1 MRQAMEKTLGR
12 LRRAPDGLA
21 TMGKASRRLALRL
34 ALWLACALAAHGA
47 LADEYVVDII
57 TPRSGE
63 WAGLGRSMRNGI
75 ALALEQ
81 AEDQGRFRAGV
92 RLSLKDHD
100 ENEAAP
106 PGGKNPAAASLAQR
120 TAELVRT
127 NETILVIGPM
137 FSARAESVAASANR
151 FNFPLL
157 TPAISPRVIEA
168 GPWSFKT
175 SMGPREFLE
184 KMVRGSISQLKPRR
198 TAVLYPE
205 GNEGFAGQARIAAQ
219 AASQAGTL
227 MVGEM
232 AVTQDEAGFDAAASA
247 LLSVNPDVIF
257 ILMDAEP
264 AGALASRLHKA
275 EVTRRAKLVFGP
287 AAAQPALLETGRQF
301 VEDAFVATDYLP
313 ELPGAQ
319 NQAFVSAYRER
330 YGVAPD
336 RWAGIG
342 YATGVIA
349 AEAIRNAGPS
359 PNRAQVREALERG
372 VSVTVPLGRLK
383 WTLGPR
389 REPQYEAA
397 LFRIKSGTFVP
408 LDESRPAP

>member
-1 MRQAMEKTLGR
+1 MAMPRPTGTAPGSLAR
-12 LRRAPDGLA
+12 AIPRCLRGLA
-21 TMGKASRRLALRL
+21 LG
-34 ALWLACALAAHGA
+34 LACVLAAQPA

-63 WAGLGRSMRNGI
+63 SAGLGRSMRNGV

-92 RLSLKDHD
+92 RLSLKDYD
-100 ENEAAP
+100 ENEIP
-106 PGGKNPAAASLAQR
+106 VPDGKNPAPPSLAQR
-120 TAELVRT
+120 TAQLVRA
-127 NETILVIGPM
+127 NDAILVIGPM
-137 FSARAESVAASANR
+137 FSARAESVATSANR

-157 TPAISPRVIEA
+157 TPAISPRVTEA

-175 SMGPREFLE
+175 SMSPREFLE
-184 KMVRGSISQLKPRR
+184 KMVRGAIGQLKPRK

-205 GNEGFAGQARIAAQ
+205 GNEGFASQARIVAQ
-219 AASQAGTL
+219 TASQAGTL

-232 AVTQDEAGFDAAASA
+232 AVAQDEAGFDAAAAA

-257 ILMDAEP
+257 VLMDAEP

-287 AAAQPALLETGRQF
+287 TAARPALLEVGRHF

-313 ELPGAQ
+313 ELPGPQ
-319 NQAFVSAYRER
+319 NQAFVAAYRER
-330 YGVAPD
+330 YGVPPD

-359 PNRAQVREALERG
+359 PNRPQVREALER
-372 VSVTVPLGRLK
+372 VASVAVPLGRLK
-383 WTLGPR
+383 WSMGPR

-408 LDESRPAP
+408 LDEARPAP